1 MINFHPNV
9 KRAISQAA
17 QKYGL
22 PESFLERVAIIESNG
37 NPNAKNNKS
46 SAGGL
51 YQFLDSTAKHYQL
64 KNKFDPFQATD
75 AMARLTRDNARYLAT
90 ALGREPSEAELYLAH
105 QQGSAGAVKLIKNPH
120 MPASQLLGRQA
131 VTLNGGH
138 SEATAE
144 DFMNHI
150 YQLYNKTTDDSNQT
164 RQPQQNNLLIAKN
177 KTISLP
183 DDAWS
188 HKQSLRGVERL
199 QKAMQSDQVEKPLM
213 AYDMPLPKR
222 MSVPEKGDAPTSQ
235 AMENTPLQG
244 QGIDAGALKK
254 GVMNPVDLIRYN
266 ADAQDQQIQM
276 VHQQMMQKPMMA
288 GFSQSSAHP
297 IDLTPLIDPSR
308 RSSVRSYGQKREQQL
323 REELLRR
330 TGVYNV

>member
-9 KRAISQAA
+9 KHAISQAA

-22 PESFLERVAIIESNG
+22 PESFLERVAMIESNG
-37 NPNAKNNKS
+37 NPNAKNSKS

-51 YQFLDSTAKHYQL
+51 YQFLDSTAKQYQL
-64 KNKFDPFQATD
+64 NDKFDPFQATD
-75 AMARLTRDNARYLAT
+75 AMARLTKDNTRYLAT

-105 QQGSAGAVKLIKNPH
+105 QQGPAGAVKLIKNPN

-131 VTLNGGH
+131 VVLNGGNL
-138 SEATAE
+138 EATAG

-150 YQLYNKTTDDSNQT
+150 YGLYNNTQDASNGMTQQSWGN
-164 RQPQQNNLLIAKN
+164 RQSRANEEVPL
-177 KTISLP
+177 
-183 DDAWS
+183 
-188 HKQSLRGVERL
+188 HGVERF
-199 QKAMQSDQVEKPLM
+199 QRAIQGVQAREPLM
-213 AYDMPLPKR
+213 AYNTPLH
-222 MSVPEKGDAPTSQ
+222 
-235 AMENTPLQG
+235 ENTPLQG
-244 QGIDAGALKK
+244 QGIDAGTLKK
-254 GVMNPVDLIRYN
+254 GVMNLVDLIRRN
-266 ADAQDQQIQM
+266 ADAQDKQTQM
-276 VHQQMMQKPMMA
+276 AHQQMMQQPMMA

-308 RSSVRSYGQKREQQL
+308 RNPVHSYGQQKKQQL

>member
-9 KRAISQAA
+9 KHAISQAA

-22 PESFLERVAIIESNG
+22 PESFLERVAMIESNG
-37 NPNAKNNKS
+37 NPNAKNSKS

-51 YQFLDSTAKHYQL
+51 YQFLDSTAKQYQL
-64 KNKFDPFQATD
+64 NDKFDPFQATD
-75 AMARLTRDNARYLAT
+75 AMARLTKDNTRYLAT

-105 QQGSAGAVKLIKNPH
+105 QQGPAGAVKLIKNPN
-120 MPASQLLGRQA
+120 MSASQLLGRQA
-131 VTLNGGH
+131 VVFNGGNL
-138 SEATAE
+138 EATAG

-150 YQLYNKTTDDSNQT
+150 YKLYNNTQDASNGT
-164 RQPQQNNLLIAKN
+164 AQQSWGNG
-177 KTISLP
+177 
-183 DDAWS
+183 
-188 HKQSLRGVERL
+188 QSVANEGDLLRGAARFQRAIQGAQER
-199 QKAMQSDQVEKPLM
+199 EPLM
-213 AYDMPLPKR
+213 AYNTPLH
-222 MSVPEKGDAPTSQ
+222 
-235 AMENTPLQG
+235 ENTPLQG

-254 GVMNPVDLIRYN
+254 GVMNLVDLIRRN
-266 ADAQDQQIQM
+266 ADAQDKQTQM
-276 VHQQMMQKPMMA
+276 AHQQMMQQPMMA

-308 RSSVRSYGQKREQQL
+308 RNPVRSYGQQKKQQL

>member
-9 KRAISQAA
+9 KHAISQAA

-22 PESFLERVAIIESNG
+22 PESFLERVAMIESNG
-37 NPNAKNNKS
+37 NPNAKNSKS

-51 YQFLDSTAKHYQL
+51 YQFLDSTAKQYQL
-64 KNKFDPFQATD
+64 NDKFDPFQATD
-75 AMARLTRDNARYLAT
+75 AMARLTKDNTRYLAT

-105 QQGSAGAVKLIKNPH
+105 QQGPAGAVKLIKNPK

-131 VTLNGGH
+131 VVLNGGNL
-138 SEATAE
+138 EATAG

-150 YQLYNKTTDDSNQT
+150 YGLYNNTQDASNGMTQQSWGN
-164 RQPQQNNLLIAKN
+164 RQSRANEEVPL
-177 KTISLP
+177 
-183 DDAWS
+183 
-188 HKQSLRGVERL
+188 HGVERF
-199 QKAMQSDQVEKPLM
+199 QRAIQGVQAREPLM
-213 AYDMPLPKR
+213 AYNTPLH
-222 MSVPEKGDAPTSQ
+222 
-235 AMENTPLQG
+235 ENTPLQG
-244 QGIDAGALKK
+244 QGIDAGTLKK
-254 GVMNPVDLIRYN
+254 GVMNLVDLIRRN
-266 ADAQDQQIQM
+266 ADAQDKQTQM
-276 VHQQMMQKPMMA
+276 AHQQMMQQPMMA

-308 RSSVRSYGQKREQQL
+308 RNPVRSYGQQKKQQL